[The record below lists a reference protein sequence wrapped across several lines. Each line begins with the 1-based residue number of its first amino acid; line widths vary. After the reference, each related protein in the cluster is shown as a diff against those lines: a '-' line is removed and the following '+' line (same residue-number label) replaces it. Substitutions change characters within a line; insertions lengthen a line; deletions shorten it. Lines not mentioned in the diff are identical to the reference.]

1 MAMYRMTAAR
11 KAALRKAQAASAR
24 KRKGR
29 GRSKPGL
36 RARAKKVN
44 AARKRESS
52 RKRNYARKNYS
63 GAGGIYK
70 MNSDRRNSRGAFER
84 NWRGKKYGSKMRKAN
99 KAAQTYTNVAG
110 INPLI
115 LGASYARGRRK
126 GTIKKRKR

>member
-24 KRKGR
+24 KRRGR
-29 GRSKPGL
+29 GRSKPKL
-36 RARAKKVN
+36 KARAKKLN
-44 AARKRESS
+44 AARKREYK
-52 RKRNYARKNYS
+52 RKGNYAKKNYS

-99 KAAQTYTNVAG
+99 KVAQTYTNLVG

-115 LGASYARGRRK
+115 LGGSYVRGRRK
-126 GTIKKRKR
+126 GTIKKKRR